1 MLDDE
6 NKVVADFKV
15 QGIPSKFVIDKN
27 GNIRFKSVGFGG
39 NDDALVDEITM
50 MVEMAS
56 ADMPASK
63 NVK

>member
-39 NDDALVDEITM
+39 NDDGLVDEITM

-56 ADMPASK
+56 ADMPVSK

>member
-1 MLDDE
+1 LDDE